1 MWQLS
6 VGTADGHGDL
16 RLEGLDGGLD
26 GLVGGLTR
34 VDGIFFLLGWGC
46 MFFFVD
52 EKS

>member
-34 VDGIFFLLGWGC
+34 VDGIFFFVRVGVYV
-46 MFFFVD
+46 FFC
-52 EKS
+52 